1 MHKSRSVHYDS
12 RFRSHAQIDVYRF
25 IFNCLILNCV
35 YSLQFESPAPFG
47 FLLPALCLPGCTFY
61 GTVFA
66 VSLFWALVSPFAV
79 GGSVVFRA
87 WIFTSTS
94 DWRLKFR
101 LLPDKMFGRHG
112 THPTLVQKGALP
124 LLQVSCV
131 CCVVGFGVLRAAQRG
146 QVFVEGGLA

>member
-1 MHKSRSVHYDS
+1 MYIPCS
-12 RFRSHAQIDVYRF
+12 
-25 IFNCLILNCV
+25 L
-35 YSLQFESPAPFG
+35 SLQLRL
-47 FLLPALCLPGCTFY
+47 FLLPSLCLPCCTFY

-66 VSLFWALVSPFAV
+66 MSLSGTPVSPFV
-79 GGSVVFRA
+79 LGGSVVFRAWIFTSTSDWRLKFRLLPDKMFGRHVVFRA

-112 THPTLVQKGALP
+112 THPTLVQKGAVP

-131 CCVVGFGVLRAAQRG
+131 CRVVGFGV
-146 QVFVEGGLA
+146 

>member
-1 MHKSRSVHYDS
+1 MYIPCS
-12 RFRSHAQIDVYRF
+12 
-25 IFNCLILNCV
+25 L
-35 YSLQFESPAPFG
+35 SLQLRLVFCYPPSASLVVPFTVPSLPCLSIG
-47 FLLPALCLPGCTFY
+47 LLLVL
-61 GTVFA
+61 
-66 VSLFWALVSPFAV
+66 SLF

-112 THPTLVQKGALP
+112 THPTLVQKGAFP

-131 CCVVGFGVLRAAQRG
+131 CRVVGFGVLRAAQRG